1 MMPMATE
8 ENIADIKDIII
19 RTQGTMNVLNNRN
32 PNLVLVNRNLQGIRD
47 KAEAMLRKASAKGEE
62 DELVQKIK
70 QVTAKE

>member
-19 RTQGTMNVLNNRN
+19 RTQGSMNVLNNRN

>member
-1 MMPMATE
+1 MATE

>member
-32 PNLVLVNRNLQGIRD
+32 PNLVLVNRKLQGIRD